1 MLDINLRHNPE
12 LDHHFKQ
19 GVAWLSASA
28 EGENTAALS
37 YAAFEFRFAIE
48 RLALYYW
55 IALLN
60 RKVEEKDFRDITSF
74 KRIEKRIYEL
84 AGNQLEINGHFKFM
98 RIVLGAIKLDNS
110 FQTPAIG
117 TLSKFWHDCSELC
130 HIAWPLGCSD
140 NEVRKTAFNTLTQI
154 SQSLLVQVNSIDW
167 PVIQDSS
174 FIELR
179 NQFITGNI
187 SSGEVLAYIKKIGMW
202 AKAEFTDG
210 TPSKFVGE
218 AVPPSE

>member
-1 MLDINLRHNPE
+1 LPDVILRHNPE
-12 LDHHFKQ
+12 LDHHLKQ
-19 GVAWLSASA
+19 GLAWLSACA

-48 RLALYYW
+48 RLALHYW

-84 AGNQLEINGHFKFM
+84 AGNQLEINGHFEFM
-98 RIVLGAIKLDNS
+98 RIVLGALKLENS

-117 TLSKFWHDCSELC
+117 KLSKLWHDCSEFC

-140 NEVRKTAFNTLTQI
+140 SKARKTAFNTLTQI
-154 SQSLLVQVNSIDW
+154 SESLSVQINSIGW
-167 PVIQDSS
+167 PVIQDPS
-174 FIELR
+174 FVELR
-179 NQFITGNI
+179 NQFIAGTI
-187 SSGEVLAYIKKIGMW
+187 SAREILAHIKKIGMW